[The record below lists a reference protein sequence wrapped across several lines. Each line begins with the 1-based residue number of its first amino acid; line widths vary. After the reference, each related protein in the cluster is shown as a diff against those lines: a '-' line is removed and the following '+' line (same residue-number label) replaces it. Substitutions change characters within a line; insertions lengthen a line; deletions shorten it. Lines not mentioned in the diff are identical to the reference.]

1 MSGKTNQKNA
11 ISLYKQEIAKYPILD
26 PAEELELAKK
36 IRSGDNQAKEQFIYS
51 NLRLVIHIS
60 KSYYNVPIDSFD
72 LIQEGTLGLLKAIEM
87 FDYTKGYR
95 FSTYATWWIKQFMQI
110 AVINQVPSIKIS
122 SYMKVLINKYQS
134 AQSTF
139 YLNNGRYGTDTE
151 ISKIMDISIS
161 QLQEIKSFIY
171 STVSLNS
178 PISSD
183 EDITF
188 EELLKTDEPTPD
200 EIVMSISNKDIL
212 EDLIAS
218 SHLSEKE
225 KKVLQT
231 CFDLENNT
239 VNSLRTVGKKL
250 GLSQEGVRLI
260 EKRAL
265 QKLRV
270 SATRKYKNLFF

>member
-1 MSGKTNQKNA
+1 
-11 ISLYKQEIAKYPILD
+11 
-26 PAEELELAKK
+26 
-36 IRSGDNQAKEQFIYS
+36 
-51 NLRLVIHIS
+51 
-60 KSYYNVPIDSFD
+60 
-72 LIQEGTLGLLKAIEM
+72 
-87 FDYTKGYR
+87 
-95 FSTYATWWIKQFMQI
+95 
-110 AVINQVPSIKIS
+110 
-122 SYMKVLINKYQS
+122 MKVLINKYQS

-200 EIVMSISNKDIL
+200 EIVMYTSNKDIL
-212 EDLIAS
+212 EDLLS
-218 SHLSEKE
+218 TSHLSEKE
-225 KKVLQT
+225 KKVLQS

-265 QKLRV
+265 QKLRL